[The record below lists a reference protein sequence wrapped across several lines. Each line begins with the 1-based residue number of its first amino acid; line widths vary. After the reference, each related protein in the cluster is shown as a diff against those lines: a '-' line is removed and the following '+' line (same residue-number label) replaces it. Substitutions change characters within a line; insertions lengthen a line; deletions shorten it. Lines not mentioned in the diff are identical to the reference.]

1 MVCWPLFVTTL
12 LGIFTLDSSL
22 LVSCAPIKLVSDL
35 PSFVTNLLNSNAHI
49 REEQQLNL
57 FNQEPAFLLASS
69 SSHSYLTN
77 FADDDS
83 DELENRSIQPIK
95 SSTTNSLI
103 EELTANESL
112 DTNESVN
119 HLLPSNINETQTTT
133 TSSSA
138 SESST
143 MSTLTN
149 LGLEHFLNLMAGSSR
164 KSQFIRMPNGISY
177 QFCNSSVAASKLDLK
192 CNDENAFCKLGA
204 CVCKPG
210 FFLNRQ
216 SNLCQSISDLLKN
229 CENDHQC
236 QAFNVDLICET
247 KLHERPFC
255 DCADGLH
262 FDQDSITCLPCHR
275 NTLIMTSNIN
285 SFQRHG
291 VELED
296 ASFGRSDGDNADS
309 DASGASLNDSTIA
322 TTSSNKT
329 SSSSP
334 NNESQLFKS
343 SSSSSSSTQIKPC
356 RPIDLSRMNSRR
368 KQQLS
373 SIGLSHYGS
382 IYDQNV
388 RSSSSQTT
396 TTTSTISSSD
406 PFRIRTPLEVFM
418 GAIMLFTLFT
428 VAWFFLQR
436 MIHDCRTIFR
446 SLRNPEFSTSCT
458 DQNFMGPLRNVGNGL
473 GGPATGGGLRA
484 HQSANHLYF
493 DPTGQAVARLFSGEP
508 PYNQPF
514 SGLTTGIYQRGLAGV
529 MVQHLANLSPSSTS
543 HALVSNG
550 STRTLTP
557 ILGNH
562 NEHDSALYPLT
573 ASAQQSR
580 NAAAA
585 AAAQLLLSP
594 THPAIAIL
602 RAAAASAAQNSGN
615 DYASANLLNSMFDPP
630 PKYEEAIA
638 QACHP
643 SYPPHS
649 QPPPPPPPPLSPPAP
664 PPPPH
669 PSQASDTNISL
680 SGPNQQTQLQQDSSE
695 SQESPTSSNG
705 SLSRNC
711 NLNDDRNEN
720 NSLISRNRERDLTRA
735 LEIFVPSNEGLPY
748 SSDLIIAN
756 TSDNTAVSREMP
768 QIQHEPTSEQTSQRL
783 YSTSNRRKSRRSRR
797 GRGSASRNQQQAQD
811 SDDTLTGS

>member
-1 MVCWPLFVTTL
+1 MMMGAPMMNKTPSLYLSVITLFIIVITL
-12 LGIFTLDSSL
+12 NSSL
-22 LVSCAPIKLVSDL
+22 PVSSAPIKIVNDL
-35 PSFVTNLLNSNAHI
+35 PSFLTNLLNSEAQLN
-49 REEQQLNL
+49 EEQLNL
-57 FNQEPAFLLASS
+57 FNREPSFLLATSKPHRL
-69 SSHSYLTN
+69 SH

-83 DELENRSIQPIK
+83 DEPENRLIQPIRG
-95 SSTTNSLI
+95 TTISSLI
-103 EELTANESL
+103 EELAVDELDANENVSS
-112 DTNESVN
+112 T
-119 HLLPSNINETQTTT
+119 NINEANFETTVST
-133 TSSSA
+133 
-138 SESST
+138 T
-143 MSTLTN
+143 MSTITN

-164 KSQFIRMPNGISY
+164 KSQFIRMPNGLSY
-177 QFCNSSVAASKLDLK
+177 QFCNSSGATTKSDLK

-275 NTLIMTSNIN
+275 NTLIMSSNIN
-285 SFQRHG
+285 PFQRRN
-291 VELED
+291 EL
-296 ASFGRSDGDNADS
+296 DGSSEGDEVNF
-309 DASGASLNDSTIA
+309 NDS
-322 TTSSNKT
+322 SNITASNQT
-329 SSSSP
+329 SSSSSATSL
-334 NNESQLFKS
+334 NNEQNKLPSASL
-343 SSSSSSSTQIKPC
+343 QIKPC
-356 RPIDLSRMNSRR
+356 RPIDLSRLNARR
-368 KQQLS
+368 RQQLTS
-373 SIGLSHYGS
+373 VGLSHYGS
-382 IYDQNV
+382 IYDQNI
-388 RSSSSQTT
+388 RTSSSPTT
-396 TTTSTISSSD
+396 TSTSTISSSD

-446 SLRNPEFSTSCT
+446 SLRNPEFSASCT
-458 DQNFMGPLRNVGNGL
+458 DQNFIGPLRNVG
-473 GGPATGGGLRA
+473 RA
-484 HQSANHLYF
+484 QSANHLYF

-514 SGLTTGIYQRGLAGV
+514 SGLTTSIYQRGLAGV

-543 HALVSNG
+543 HALVPNG
-550 STRTLTP
+550 STRTS

-638 QACHP
+638 QACQP
-643 SYPPHS
+643 SYPPSS
-649 QPPPPPPPPLSPPAP
+649 QPPPPPHPHSP
-664 PPPPH
+664 PPPS
-669 PSQASDTNISL
+669 PSPSPPPPSSPPPPTPPPPSIPS
-680 SGPNQQTQLQQDSSE
+680 QQTQAELPPS
-695 SQESPTSSNG
+695 G
-705 SLSRNC
+705 SRQY
-711 NLNDDRNEN
+711 
-720 NSLISRNRERDLTRA
+720 T
-735 LEIFVPSNEGLPY
+735 
-748 SSDLIIAN
+748 
-756 TSDNTAVSREMP
+756 
-768 QIQHEPTSEQTSQRL
+768 EP
-783 YSTSNRRKSRRSRR
+783 
-797 GRGSASRNQQQAQD
+797 
-811 SDDTLTGS
+811 